1 MSSALWYA
9 LKVRSRSEWA
19 VARNLQGKDYEVF
32 LPTYLMK
39 RRWSDRVISSEVP
52 LFAGYL
58 FCRFDVQR
66 RLPILATPGVQLIV
80 GSARVPE
87 PVADSE
93 IQGIR
98 LIVESGNVY
107 EPYPYL
113 SVGAAIRITEGPLAG
128 LTGIA
133 LRIKSNFRLVASV
146 HLLQRSVAVEL
157 DRAVVEPVAPARADA
172 PLQKVVGI

>member
-58 FCRFDVQR
+58 FCRFDAQR

-87 PVADSE
+87 PVDDSE
-93 IQGIR
+93 IRGIR

-113 SVGAAIRITEGPLAG
+113 S
-128 LTGIA
+128 
-133 LRIKSNFRLVASV
+133 
-146 HLLQRSVAVEL
+146 
-157 DRAVVEPVAPARADA
+157 
-172 PLQKVVGI
+172 